1 MDDWITWSSFDNNVF
16 ILKPYDPNFSDKVL
30 KKYFKHGNI
39 SSFVRQ
45 LHMYGFHKIATV
57 HNNNNVVNDKVQTI
71 WHFKHPSGNFTRD
84 VHLDSLKKIQRKST
98 GIGKDGK
105 RKNMLSTLSVSYLK
119 PVLSDRASAQ
129 TIRQDDMTG
138 KLYKSESLPQLNNLY
153 TAQALLRSDSQPE
166 LQRFDTPININQ
178 PRPTSSLS
186 KLLNHEPVPIPVS
199 LKSIPSLSVPTPQR
213 QLPFPNQQQPHP
225 RTFSEPIVRNSPQQR
240 TTGDSSSPFELFHE
254 NQGKR
259 NALSS
264 PNILSHVPVPQDNQ
278 VDDSLWKKTI
288 EMENNLEVLMNSI
301 FLITNI
307 LQNLTLTPDT
317 PSETMIEIKDNLER
331 LSLIQRSLIKMTSPE
346 DELNDNDEKNNNN
359 TNTNTT
365 NTNNTNTNNND

>member
-1 MDDWITWSSFDNNVF
+1 M
-16 ILKPYDPNFSDKVL
+16 
-30 KKYFKHGNI
+30 
-39 SSFVRQ
+39 
-45 LHMYGFHKIATV
+45 
-57 HNNNNVVNDKVQTI
+57 
-71 WHFKHPSGNFTRD
+71 
-84 VHLDSLKKIQRKST
+84 
-98 GIGKDGK
+98 
-105 RKNMLSTLSVSYLK
+105 
-119 PVLSDRASAQ
+119 
-129 TIRQDDMTG
+129 
-138 KLYKSESLPQLNNLY
+138 
-153 TAQALLRSDSQPE
+153 LRSDSQPE